1 MTVSI
6 DFKMFHPEIDA
17 MHQSFAD
24 LINDLNAEIVNQRR
38 DKPEIMRILKE
49 IMTNCTNHFAH
60 EEKLYKE
67 KSFPDAQSHAK
78 YHAQIVEQLRAS
90 MNRVDHSDLVKV
102 WVEEA
107 LIIEG
112 LVKDHELL
120 EDRKYVEFIRDN
132 RQ

>member
-17 MHQSFAD
+17 LHQSFAD

-49 IMTNCTNHFAH
+49 IMANCTKHFAH
-60 EEKLYKE
+60 EENLYKE

-78 YHAQIVEQLRAS
+78 SHARIVEQLKAS
-90 MNRVDHSDLVKV
+90 MNRVEQSDLVKV

-120 EDRKYVEFIRDN
+120 EDRKYIEFLRDN

>member
-17 MHQSFAD
+17 MHQSFVE

-38 DKPEIMRILKE
+38 DKPEIMRLLKE

-60 EEKLYKE
+60 EEKLYNE
-67 KSFPDAQSHAK
+67 KSFPGAQSHAK
-78 YHAQIVEQLRAS
+78 SHARIVEKLRAS
-90 MNRVDHSDLVKV
+90 MDRVDHSDLVKV

-107 LIIEG
+107 LLIEG
-112 LVKDHELL
+112 LVKEHELQ
-120 EDRKYVEFIRDN
+120 EDREYVEFLRLN
-132 RQ
+132 RH